1 MTNTVN
7 IGLLK
12 KQSGDF
18 LAITFPFHPDLVARV
33 KRLDDR
39 RWDSVN
45 RRWIVSLT
53 QLSMVKELFPEASL
67 TEGIKT
73 IEVLNKKETQK
84 ASSDFRELVEGIDLD
99 KPLPNGKILF
109 QHQKESVLRMLKY
122 RRQILALD
130 MGLGKT
136 LTSLVAAKFLN
147 EKNEYI
153 ILIICP
159 VSLMDNW
166 KREANSIGLKNF
178 SVHSWSKLPKP
189 IHREYIIIAD
199 EAHYA
204 QAGTKSQR
212 GKAFLELCKSAF
224 CMASYSLTGTPMKN
238 GRPINILPLLE
249 AARHP
254 LSRDKRYFQIRYCN
268 AHATQFTRWDVNG
281 ARNLDELN
289 LKTKD
294 VLIRRTKK
302 ECLDLPE
309 KMRVMRE
316 AELSTEAEKLYKKTL
331 NDLKESYLARVKAG
345 EIVGDS
351 DALVMLGY
359 YRQAGSIAKT
369 ETALELALE
378 VIEEGNSI
386 AIFSFFR
393 KPLQHLYE
401 SLTKLK
407 IKTELLMGDSV
418 DRQGMVDRFQRG
430 ESKVFL
436 LSMAG
441 GVGIDLFK
449 ATTIILIDRPWTPG
463 DTEQIEDRLHRIGQV
478 NSVTAIWL
486 QYGEIDAKVDK
497 LIQAK
502 QENIELVLEGKR
514 KTVSKSN
521 LNKMAKEF
529 LNTAFNTKELF

>member
-12 KQSGDF
+12 KPSGDF
-18 LAITFPFHPDLVARV
+18 LAITFPYHPELVARV

-39 RWDSVN
+39 RWDPVN
-45 RRWIVSLT
+45 RRWIVSLN
-53 QLSMVKELFPEASL
+53 QLPMVKELFPDASV
-67 TEGIKT
+67 TDGIKT
-73 IEVLNKKETQK
+73 VEVLAQKETQK
-84 ASSDFRELVEGIDLD
+84 ASSDFKEVIEGIDLD

-109 QHQKESVLRMLKY
+109 QHQKESILRMLKY

-136 LTSLVAAKFLN
+136 LTALVTAKILN
-147 EKNEYI
+147 EKYGYI
-153 ILIICP
+153 TLIICP

-166 KREANSIGLKNF
+166 KREAYSIFLKNF
-178 SVHSWSKLPKP
+178 SIHPWSKLPKP
-189 IHREYIIIAD
+189 IHSEYIIIAD
-199 EAHYA
+199 EAHFA

-212 GKAFLELCKSAF
+212 GKGFLELCKSAF
-224 CMASYSLTGTPMKN
+224 CVASYSLSGTPMKN
-238 GRPINILPLLE
+238 GRPINLLPLLE

-254 LSRDKRYFQIRYCN
+254 LARDKRYFQIRYCN

-281 ARNLDELN
+281 ARNLDELS
-289 LKTKD
+289 LKTRD
-294 VLIRRTKK
+294 VIIRRTKK

-331 NDLKESYLARVKAG
+331 NDLKESYQQRVKSG
-345 EIVGDS
+345 EIIGDS
-351 DALVMLGY
+351 EALVMLNY

-369 ETALELALE
+369 ETAFELIHEVLEKRNP
-378 VIEEGNSI
+378 VVV
-386 AIFSFFR
+386 FSFFI
-393 KPLQHLYE
+393 KPLQRLYNA
-401 SLTKLK
+401 LKLQA
-407 IKTELLMGDSV
+407 IRTELLIGDST
-418 DRQGMVDRFQRG
+418 DRQDMVDRFQRG
-430 ESKVFL
+430 ESDVFL

-441 GVGIDLFK
+441 SVGIDLYR
-449 ATTIILIDRPWTPG
+449 ANTIILIDRPWTPG
-463 DTEQIEDRLHRIGQV
+463 DAEQIEDRLHRIGQK

-486 QYGEIDAKVDK
+486 QYGEVDKKVDK
-497 LIQAK
+497 ILQAK

-514 KTVSKSN
+514 KTISKSN

-529 LNTAFNTKELF
+529 LNTAFNIKG

>member
-18 LAITFPFHPDLVARV
+18 LAITFPYHPELVARV

-39 RWDSVN
+39 RYDSVN
-45 RRWIVSLT
+45 RRWIVSLN
-53 QLSMVKELFPEASL
+53 QLPMVKELFPEASI
-67 TEGIKT
+67 TDGIKT
-73 IEVLNKKETQK
+73 IESLNQKETQK
-84 ASSDFRELVEGIDLD
+84 ASEDFREVIEGIDLD
-99 KPLPNGKILF
+99 EPLPNGKTLF

-136 LTSLVAAKFLN
+136 LTSLVAAKILN
-147 EKNEYI
+147 EKNDYI

-166 KREANSIGLKNF
+166 KREANSLHLQNF
-178 SVHSWSKLPKP
+178 SVHSWSKLPQP
-189 IHREYIIIAD
+189 IHKEYIVIAD

-224 CMASYSLTGTPMKN
+224 CVASYSLSGTPMKN
-238 GRPINILPLLE
+238 GRPINLLPLLE
-249 AARHP
+249 AARHA
-254 LSRDKRYFQIRYCN
+254 LARDKRYFQIRYCN

-294 VLIRRTKK
+294 ALIRRTKK

-331 NDLKESYLARVKAG
+331 NDLKESYQQRVKAG
-345 EIVGDS
+345 EIIGDS
-351 DALVMLGY
+351 EALVMLGY

-393 KPLQHLYE
+393 KPLQHLYD
-401 SLTKLK
+401 SFKK
-407 IKTELLMGDSV
+407 QNIKTELLMGDSV

-441 GVGIDLFK
+441 GVGIDLYK
-449 ATTIILIDRPWTPG
+449 ANTIILIDRPWTPG

-478 NSVTAIWL
+478 NAVTAIWL
-486 QYGEIDAKVDK
+486 QYGEIDAKIDK
-497 LIQAK
+497 IIQAK